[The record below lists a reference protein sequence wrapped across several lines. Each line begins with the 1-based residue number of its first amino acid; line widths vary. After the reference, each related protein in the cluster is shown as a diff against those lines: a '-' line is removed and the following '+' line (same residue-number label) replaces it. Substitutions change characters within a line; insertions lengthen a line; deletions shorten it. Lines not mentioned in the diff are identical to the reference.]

1 MDPTRFR
8 FGRGLS
14 SLAAA
19 AFPVAGA
26 LLCMAAPSAHAE
38 GVLTPFST
46 APGPQAPAP
55 WRFSTLPNKSPT
67 KFEVTQL
74 EGQKVLKVDADK
86 SYGNLVHP
94 TRVQLND
101 EATLAWR
108 WKVEEFVE
116 GANLRTK
123 GGDDGAAKICVFF
136 DFPADRLPVGE
147 RTKLALAKS
156 STGESVPTQ
165 TLCYVWDIKESKGS
179 EFDNAFTKRIRM
191 DVLESGATDKSG
203 GWLTE
208 RRKLVT
214 DYKRAFGAE
223 AGETLPD
230 VVGIAIQADADNTK
244 SRGISYFSDIDLR
257 GATAAAPAAAPA
269 KPAQ

>member
-1 MDPTRFR
+1 MDDTRFR
-8 FGRGLS
+8 FGHGRR
-14 SLAAA
+14 SLAAVALPIA
-19 AFPVAGA
+19 AA
-26 LLCMAAPSAHAE
+26 LVCMAAPSARAD

-55 WRFSTLPNKSPT
+55 WRFSTLPNKAPT
-67 KFEVTQL
+67 KFEITQL
-74 EGQKVLKVDADK
+74 DGQKVLKVDADK

-94 TRVQLND
+94 TRIQLDD
-101 EATLAWR
+101 EATLSWR

-116 GANLRTK
+116 GADLRTK
-123 GGDDGAAKICVFF
+123 GGDDGAAKVCVFF
-136 DFPADRLPVGE
+136 DFPADRLSVGE
-147 RTKLALAKS
+147 RAKLALAKS
-156 STGESVPTQ
+156 STGEAVPTQ
-165 TLCYVWDIKESKGS
+165 TLCYVWDVKESKGS

-223 AGETLPD
+223 AGDTLPD
-230 VVGIAIQADADNTK
+230 VVGVAIQADADNTK
-244 SRGISYFSDIDLR
+244 AHGISYFSDIDLR
-257 GATAAAPAAAPA
+257 GATAAAPSAAA

>member
-1 MDPTRFR
+1 MDDTRFR
-8 FGRGLS
+8 CGQGLG

-19 AFPVAGA
+19 AFPLATA
-26 LLCMAAPSAHAE
+26 LLCMAAPAAYADS
-38 GVLTPFST
+38 VLTPFST

-55 WRFSTLPNKSPT
+55 WRFSTLPNKAPT
-67 KFEVTQL
+67 KFEITQL
-74 EGQKVLKVDADK
+74 DGQKVLKVDADK

-94 TRVQLND
+94 TRIQLDD
-101 EATLAWR
+101 EATLSWR

-123 GGDDGAAKICVFF
+123 GGDDGAAKVCVFF
-136 DFPADRLPVGE
+136 DFPADRLSVGE
-147 RTKLALAKS
+147 RAKLALAKS

-165 TLCYVWDIKESKGS
+165 TLCYVWDVKESKGS

-191 DVLESGATDKSG
+191 DVIESGATDKSG

-208 RRKLVT
+208 KRKLVT

-223 AGETLPD
+223 AGDTLPD

-244 SRGISYFSDIDLR
+244 AHGVSYFSDIDLS
-257 GATAAAPAAAPA
+257 GAVASAPAPAAP